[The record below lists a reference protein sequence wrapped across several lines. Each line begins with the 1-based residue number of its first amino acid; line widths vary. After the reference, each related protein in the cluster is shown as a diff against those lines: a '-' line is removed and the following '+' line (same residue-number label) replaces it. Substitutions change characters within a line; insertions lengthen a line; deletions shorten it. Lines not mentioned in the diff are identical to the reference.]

1 MSARRWEVT
10 THVTGKPRTVEVRL
24 YSDAN
29 HLRGAA
35 TRHNA
40 WSGETGT
47 YAQAVG
53 ICHGFTRGR
62 VGSNGEWDED
72 DTVAIIRL
80 AETHLTPLIVIHEA
94 AHAAQHIYGLDYD
107 DGKPVEDHM
116 HSGNED
122 FAHLMGELAA
132 AIWGIFEQRY
142 SNGTAQEADCV

>member
-1 MSARRWEVT
+1 MSAARRWEVT

-24 YSDAN
+24 YSDVN

-35 TRHNA
+35 TRHNR
-40 WSGETGT
+40 WSGEKGSSFKDT
-47 YAQAVG
+47 VG

-62 VGSNGEWDED
+62 FGADGEWDED
-72 DTVAIIRL
+72 QTVAIIRL
-80 AETHLTPLIVIHEA
+80 AETYLTPLIVIHEA

-107 DGKPVEDHM
+107 DGKPVEEHM

-132 AIWGIFEQRY
+132 AIWGIFRRRFDIE
-142 SNGTAQEADCV
+142 E